1 MSDALLGA
9 VRTAWREA
17 AAGAPG
23 ARAWRAV
30 RTSCPGPLA
39 VLAAIR
45 EADGALSVLFES
57 AIECAP
63 AARGRFE
70 ADGIS
75 MLEER
80 NYPERT
86 YRIAVALERS
96 DLENIFGI
104 VIADLIEA
112 AGNQPAPAVAI
123 ASLFSRLSAWQAFLR
138 ARHTGL
144 GRELIIGLIG
154 ELAHVS
160 QGFRCG
166 GMDGRRSMRGK
177 GPAGGLHDFV
187 RRGRAIEVKTGA
199 GVASAVEIS
208 SLDQLE
214 DAGLTTLLLAH
225 VHLAEAPAGLS
236 LPGLVSAIA
245 DELQQQAPEAL
256 HGFRDA
262 LLASGYADVD
272 ADLYLGPTYQQIGT
286 RYYVVSPGF
295 PRLTRSSVSQGVTE
309 AHYRLD
315 LRAIQP
321 HIIDDGAATEIMRQ
335 MGDFMTTE
343 APLDTFARELA
354 GDVDE
359 ALQADASEPY
369 SENHFTRL
377 LLDELAERT
386 VFENPVFLN
395 EGGEGRFGRAQYKI
409 TGFEFSDDEE
419 RLLLVTTIHTGE
431 CPPKS
436 VPRDMVMTAVERA
449 IRFFDASCK
458 GLHTKIEPANTD
470 ASDLARRIFECHAE
484 IKALRVVVLSDGLL
498 GTLSRELADRYG
510 DTRVVAEL
518 YGIEQLYRVLGKGE
532 TRADIVIDVV
542 QALGTALPCLP
553 VGSKE
558 TGSRR
563 ISRPSLRR
571 CSLTPMSGSARGC
584 WTSMSVLSRC

>member
-30 RTSCPGPLA
+30 RTSCAGPLA

-104 VIADLIEA
+104 VIVDLIEA
-112 AGNQPAPAVAI
+112 AGTQPAPAVAI

-144 GRELIIGLIG
+144 GRESIIGLIG
-154 ELAHVS
+154 ELLT
-160 QGFRCG
+160 FRRASAAAG
-166 GMDGRRSMRGK
+166 WTAAVDAWK

-272 ADLYLGPTYQQIGT
+272 ADLYLGRTYQQIGT

-321 HIIDDGAATEIMRQ
+321 HILDDGAATEIMRQ
-335 MGDFMTTE
+335 MGD
-343 APLDTFARELA
+343 
-354 GDVDE
+354 
-359 ALQADASEPY
+359 S
-369 SENHFTRL
+369 
-377 LLDELAERT
+377 
-386 VFENPVFLN
+386 
-395 EGGEGRFGRAQYKI
+395 
-409 TGFEFSDDEE
+409 
-419 RLLLVTTIHTGE
+419 
-431 CPPKS
+431 
-436 VPRDMVMTAVERA
+436 
-449 IRFFDASCK
+449 
-458 GLHTKIEPANTD
+458 
-470 ASDLARRIFECHAE
+470 
-484 IKALRVVVLSDGLL
+484 
-498 GTLSRELADRYG
+498 
-510 DTRVVAEL
+510 
-518 YGIEQLYRVLGKGE
+518 
-532 TRADIVIDVV
+532 
-542 QALGTALPCLP
+542 
-553 VGSKE
+553 
-558 TGSRR
+558 
-563 ISRPSLRR
+563 
-571 CSLTPMSGSARGC
+571 
-584 WTSMSVLSRC
+584 